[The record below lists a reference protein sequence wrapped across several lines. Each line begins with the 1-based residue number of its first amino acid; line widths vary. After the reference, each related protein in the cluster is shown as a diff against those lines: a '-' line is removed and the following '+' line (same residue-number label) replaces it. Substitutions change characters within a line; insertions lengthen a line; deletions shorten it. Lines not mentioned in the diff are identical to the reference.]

1 MTIGF
6 IGLGVMGHP
15 MAGHLIAAG
24 NQVNFHRVNERH
36 RDLVD
41 AGGIAKPTARA
52 VAEASEIVF
61 LMLPDT
67 ADVEAVLFGKDGVAE
82 SVRPGTL
89 VVDMSSIS
97 PIATK
102 QFAERLSSQ
111 GVGFVDAPV
120 SGGQVGARSASLS
133 IMAGGTVLNFET
145 ARPYLEKMGTN
156 ITHVGDVGDGQI
168 AKVANQ
174 IIVGLTI
181 EAVAEALA
189 FAKRAGADP
198 AKVREA
204 ITGGFASSR
213 VLEVHGKRMIDRTF
227 DPGFRIA
234 LHRKDLAIAVDA
246 ARGLDLSLPNTA
258 ATLQLMN
265 GAVGAG
271 LADKDHAAL
280 ILMIEHMSRCETWTK
295 T

>member
-15 MAGHLIAAG
+15 MAGHLIEAG
-24 NQVNFHRVNERH
+24 DTVALHRVKERH
-36 RDLVD
+36 GNLVD
-41 AGGIAKPTARA
+41 AGGVAKPTARA
-52 VAEASEIVF
+52 VAESSEVVF

-67 ADVEAVLFGKDGVAE
+67 ADVEAVLFGQEGVAE
-82 SVRPGTL
+82 GIRPGSL

-102 QFAERLSSQ
+102 KFAEQLASRA
-111 GVGFVDAPV
+111 VGFVDAPV
-120 SGGQVGARSASLS
+120 SGGEVGAKAATLS
-133 IMAGGTVLNFET
+133 IMAGGSASNFER
-145 ARPYLEKMGTN
+145 ARPYLERMGKN
-156 ITHVGDVGDGQI
+156 ITHVGDVGDGQV

-198 AKVREA
+198 AKVRRA

-213 VLEVHGKRMIDRTF
+213 ILDVHGERMLEHTF
-227 DPGFRIA
+227 DPGFRIS
-234 LHRKDLAIAVDA
+234 LHRKDLALAVDA
-246 ARGLDLSLPNTA
+246 ARGLDLALPNTA

-271 LADKDHAAL
+271 LGEKDHSAL
-280 ILMIEHMSRCETWTK
+280 ILMIEQMSQGREWK
-295 T
+295 